1 MRFRTPEEIRRH
13 LSSQRTSGLSIT
25 AYCKRENISQNTF
38 FNWRKRHREGAVP
51 LVPFLQLPVQSA
63 EMQKFDLTLPNGS
76 RLALPLP
83 CDPVFLRQTI
93 RMLSGLR
100 PR

>member
-1 MRFRTPEEIRRH
+1 MRFRTLEEIRRH
-13 LSSQRTSGLSIT
+13 LSSQRSSGLSVS
-25 AYCKRENISQNTF
+25 AYCKREDISQNTF
-38 FNWRKRHREGAVP
+38 FNWRKRERDIP
-51 LVPFLQLPVQSA
+51 TPPISFLQLPDQSA
-63 EMQKFDLTLPNGS
+63 AHEKFEVTLPNGS
-76 RLALPLP
+76 CLAMPLP

>member
-1 MRFRTPEEIRRH
+1 MRFRTPEEIRHH
-13 LSSQRTSGLSIT
+13 LSTQRTSGLSVS
-25 AYCKRENISQNTF
+25 AYCNREGISQNTF
-38 FNWRKRHREGAVP
+38 FNWRKRERDIP
-51 LVPFLQLPVQSA
+51 TPPISFLQLPDQSA
-63 EMQKFDLTLPNGS
+63 AHQKFKITLPNGS
-76 RLALPLP
+76 RCTMPHP